1 MEISEEELEK
11 KRKRDGTILNGNDQL
26 YSGYKKSKPQH
37 CKNMRDLN
45 GNPIKNTATEHFERP
60 DLIVRSKGKQM
71 TTYEKVWPL
80 FEEITHIDPFYR
92 HEYLHI
98 INRGGYV
105 YKNESISQLVPIR
118 SLKYNGSKKGW
129 SRGKKKKFNA
139 LCTLCVLFLYKNRDL
154 TNYKSLRL
162 QVCNP
167 LKITVNDKILK
178 KVGEKLKQ
186 VKNAPYNPIS
196 QPGTTFSN
204 KENSNLTT
212 DKKKKKCPILR
223 SPCVVSCPECESSY
237 FEKDPIRA
245 ELTCKKC
252 GLVII
257 SPYPHYVDGIKLIFP
272 QEECTNEDKMSESK
286 VRNGQIAGDLL
297 IKKENYAVE
306 I

>member
-1 MEISEEELEK
+1 MAIDEEMNFEWDGEK
-11 KRKRDGTILNGNDQL
+11 DGKTLNGNDQF
-26 YSGYKKSKPQH
+26 YYGYCNSKLEN
-37 CKNMRDLN
+37 CKNVSDWN
-45 GNPIKNTATEHFERP
+45 GKPINNTATEHFERP

-71 TTYEKVWPL
+71 TISEKVWPL
-80 FEEITHIDPFYR
+80 FEGITGIDPFYR

-105 YKNESISQLVPIR
+105 YKNESLSQLVPIR
-118 SLKYNGSKKGW
+118 SLKYKGSKKGW
-129 SRGKKKKFNA
+129 SRGQKKEFNA

-154 TNYKSLRL
+154 TNYRSLRL
-162 QVCNP
+162 RVCNS
-167 LKITVNDKILK
+167 LKITVNDLILK
-178 KVGEKLKQ
+178 KVGEKLKK

-212 DKKKKKCPILR
+212 NKKKCSILR
-223 SPCVVSCPECESSY
+223 SPRVVSCPECESNY

-272 QEECTNEDKMSESK
+272 QEECVNEDKMVESK
-286 VRNGQIAGDLL
+286 VRNGEIAGDLL
-297 IKKENYAVE
+297 IKRENYAVE
-306 I
+306 S